1 MPSRNEIHNFAQ
13 NPEVHIERS
22 RFDMDSNVKFTGNVG
37 NLIPFYLLEV
47 LPGDTFEIQTSLVC
61 RLQTLIHPIMDNL
74 FLDTYYFFVP
84 NRLVWDH
91 WKEFCGEPE
100 RAWTPAREYTIPRIK
115 LDPLKYADPSQP
127 GRPDW
132 TRFTNYFKDSPL
144 DYLGGA
150 ITPEMLDP
158 VYFNALP
165 IRAYEKVYDDWFRD
179 ENLIDPV
186 NLYTGDDDVEFGVG
200 NPDDGDID
208 VDTGRLYYS
217 TRGGA
222 DIFKAAKL
230 HDYFTSA
237 LPQPQR
243 GDPVNVLGDVSFT
256 IPSAYDPVY
265 TRSTVATISGS
276 EAVRWRFSDGST
288 FPFGSGSSNAATLQY
303 VSPGAVGML
312 DAQFAEAGSSSSG
325 YSAGVYPSNL
335 WSSRP
340 AISFGN
346 DLSLTINDLRLAFQV
361 QKFMEKSARGGARYI
376 ELIKTMFGVDS
387 PDSRLQRSEYL
398 GGHRIPLNIH
408 QIVNQSETAETPLG
422 NVGAMSL
429 TSDSHNDF
437 IHSFTEHG
445 FIIGIC
451 VVRYKHS
458 YSQGINRLWCRRT
471 KFDYYWPV
479 FANIGEQPIKTSEIY
494 YQTVDLTPGG
504 VFGYQEAWADYRY
517 VPDRVA
523 GEMRPGIP
531 NTLASWHLGDY
542 YDRVPTLST
551 AWIEESQI
559 NVDRTLAVTSQVSDQ
574 LLFDVFVK
582 NRATRPMPVY
592 SIPGLA
598 DHH

>member
-1 MPSRNEIHNFAQ
+1 MPNRNEIHNFAQ
-13 NPEVHIERS
+13 NPEVRIERS
-22 RFDMDSNVKFTGNVG
+22 RFDMNSNIKFTGNTG
-37 NLIPFYLLEV
+37 KLIPFYLLEV
-47 LPGDTFEIQTSLVC
+47 LPGDSFEVQTSLVC
-61 RLQTLIHPIMDNL
+61 RLQTLIHPIMDNM

-91 WKEFCGEPE
+91 WKEFCGEPD
-100 RAWTPAREYTIPRIK
+100 RAWTPSREYTVPRIK
-115 LDPLKYADPSQP
+115 LDPMNYVTEDSPN
-127 GRPDW
+127 RPDW
-132 TRFTNYFKDSPL
+132 DTFCAYFKDSPL

-150 ITPEMLDP
+150 ITAEMLDP

-165 IRAYEKVYDDWFRD
+165 IRAYEKIYDDWFRD

-186 NLYTGDDDVEFGVG
+186 NLYTGDSDIEFGVG
-200 NPDDGDID
+200 NQDDGTVDS
-208 VDTGRLYYS
+208 DTGRVYYS

-222 DIFKAAKL
+222 EIFSAAKL

-243 GDPVNVLGDVSFT
+243 GDPVNVLGDVEFT
-256 IPSAYDPVY
+256 IPSQDLGVLPKDKYASTKNAYPARY
-265 TRSTVATISGS
+265 RYIGNTTQ
-276 EAVRWRFSDGST
+276 
-288 FPFGSGSSNAATLQY
+288 FPFDTPQYTATLKSY
-303 VSPGAVGML
+303 SPGALGML
-312 DAQFAEAGSSSSG
+312 DAQFDSDTTTGTYA
-325 YSAGVYPSNL
+325 SNL
-335 WSSRP
+335 WATFP
-340 AISFGN
+340 ATTFGN

-376 ELIKTMFGVDS
+376 ELIKEMFGVDS

-398 GGHRIPLNIH
+398 GGHRVPLNIH
-408 QIVNQSETAETPLG
+408 QIVNQTETQDAPLG

-429 TSDSHNDF
+429 TTDSHDDF
-437 IHSFTEHG
+437 VHSFTEHG
-445 FIIGIC
+445 YIIGIA

-458 YSQGINRLWCRRT
+458 YSQGINRLWTRRT

-517 VPDRVA
+517 IPDRVA

-531 NTLASWHLGDY
+531 NTLSSWHLGDY
-542 YDRVPTLST
+542 YQTVPTLG
-551 AWIEESQI
+551 ALWIAEDQT

-574 LLFDVFVK
+574 LLFDVYVK

>member
-1 MPSRNEIHNFAQ
+1 MPNRNEIHNFAQ
-13 NPEVHIERS
+13 NPEVKIERS
-22 RFDMDSNVKFTGNVG
+22 RFDMNSNIKFTGNTG
-37 NLIPFYLLEV
+37 KLIPFYLLEV
-47 LPGDTFEIQTSLVC
+47 LPGDSFEVQTSLVC
-61 RLQTLIHPIMDNL
+61 RLQTLIHPIMDNM

-91 WKEFCGEPE
+91 WKEFCGEPD
-100 RAWTPAREYTIPRIK
+100 RAWTPSREYTVPRIK
-115 LDPLKYADPSQP
+115 LDPMNYVTEESPN
-127 GRPDW
+127 RPDW
-132 TRFTNYFKDSPL
+132 NAFTAYFKDSPL

-150 ITPEMLDP
+150 ITQEMLDP

-165 IRAYEKVYDDWFRD
+165 IRAYEKIYDDWFRD

-186 NLYTGDDDVEFGVG
+186 NLYTGDSDVEFGVG
-200 NPDDGDID
+200 NQDDGTID
-208 VDTGRLYYS
+208 SDTGRVYYS

-222 DIFKAAKL
+222 EIFSAAKL

-243 GDPVNVLGDVSFT
+243 GDPVNVLGDVEFT
-256 IPSAYDPVY
+256 IPSQDLGVVPKNKYAITNSQYPARYRFTGNTTQFQFDTPQY
-265 TRSTVATISGS
+265 TASLKT
-276 EAVRWRFSDGST
+276 
-288 FPFGSGSSNAATLQY
+288 Y
-303 VSPGAVGML
+303 SPGAVGML
-312 DAQFAEAGSSSSG
+312 DAQFDADTNSG
-325 YSAGVYPSNL
+325 VLPSNL
-335 WSSRP
+335 WATFP
-340 AISFGN
+340 ATTFGN

-376 ELIKTMFGVDS
+376 ELIKEMFGVDS

-398 GGHRIPLNIH
+398 GGHRVPLNIH
-408 QIVNQSETAETPLG
+408 QIVNQTETQDAPLG

-429 TSDSHNDF
+429 TTDSHDDF
-437 IHSFTEHG
+437 VHSFTEHG
-445 FIIGIC
+445 YIIGIA

-458 YSQGINRLWCRRT
+458 YSQGINRLWTRRT
-471 KFDYYWPV
+471 KYDFYWPV

-517 VPDRVA
+517 IPDRVA

-542 YDRVPTLST
+542 YQTVPTLG
-551 AWIEESQI
+551 ALWINEDQT

-574 LLFDVFVK
+574 LLFDVYVK

>member
-1 MPSRNEIHNFAQ
+1 MPNRNEIHNFAQ
-13 NPEVHIERS
+13 NPEVKIERS
-22 RFDMDSNVKFTGNVG
+22 RFDMNSNIKFTGNTG
-37 NLIPFYLLEV
+37 KLIPFYLLEV
-47 LPGDTFEIQTSLVC
+47 LPGDSFEVQTSLVC
-61 RLQTLIHPIMDNL
+61 RLQTLIHPIMDNM

-91 WKEFCGEPE
+91 WKEFCGEPD
-100 RAWTPAREYTIPRIK
+100 RAWTPSREYTVPRIK
-115 LDPLKYADPSQP
+115 LDPMRYTTAESPN
-127 GRPDW
+127 RPDW
-132 TRFTNYFKDSPL
+132 NVFSGYFKDSPL

-150 ITPEMLDP
+150 ITKEMLDP

-165 IRAYEKVYDDWFRD
+165 VRAYEKIYDDWFRD

-186 NLYTGDDDVEFGVG
+186 NLYTGDSDVEFGVG
-200 NPDDGDID
+200 NQDDGQID
-208 VDTGRLYYS
+208 VDTGRVYYS

-222 DIFKAAKL
+222 DIFTAAKL

-243 GDPVNVLGDVSFT
+243 GDPVNVLGDVEFT
-256 IPSAYDPVY
+256 IPQAFDPVIP
-265 TRSTVATISGS
+265 RSQSTGYSGS
-276 EAVRWRFSDGST
+276 IAARWRLTGGD
-288 FPFGSGSSNAATLQY
+288 FPFDTPATQATLKYYQ
-303 VSPGAVGML
+303 PGSVGML
-312 DAQFAEAGSSSSG
+312 DAQFDSSISG
-325 YSAGVYPSNL
+325 GAYPSNL
-335 WSSRP
+335 WSNRP
-340 AISFGN
+340 EIIFGN

-376 ELIKTMFGVDS
+376 ELIKEMFGVDS

-398 GGHRIPLNIH
+398 GGHRVPLNIH
-408 QIVNQSETAETPLG
+408 QIVNQTETQDAPLG
-422 NVGAMSL
+422 NVGAMSF
-429 TSDSHNDF
+429 TTDSHDDF
-437 IHSFTEHG
+437 VHSFTEHG
-445 FIIGIC
+445 YIIGIA

-458 YSQGINRLWCRRT
+458 YSQGINRLWTRRT
-471 KFDYYWPV
+471 KFDFYWPV
-479 FANIGEQPIKTSEIY
+479 FANIGCQPIKSSEIY

-517 VPDRVA
+517 IPDRVA

-542 YDRVPTLST
+542 YDRVPTLG
-551 AWIEESQI
+551 ALWIDEDMT

-574 LLFDVFVK
+574 LLFDVYVK

>member
-1 MPSRNEIHNFAQ
+1 MPNRNEIHNFAQ
-13 NPEVHIERS
+13 NPEVKIERS
-22 RFDMDSNVKFTGNVG
+22 RFDMNSNIKFTGNTG
-37 NLIPFYLLEV
+37 RLIPFYLLEV
-47 LPGDTFEIQTSLVC
+47 LPGDSFEVQTSLVC
-61 RLQTLIHPIMDNL
+61 RLQTLIHPIMDNM

-91 WKEFCGEPE
+91 WKEFCGEPD
-100 RAWTPAREYTIPRIK
+100 RAWTPSREYTVPRIK
-115 LDPLKYADPSQP
+115 LDPMRYTTAESPN
-127 GRPDW
+127 RPDW
-132 TRFTNYFKDSPL
+132 NTFANYFKDSAL

-150 ITPEMLDP
+150 ITKEMLDP

-165 IRAYEKVYDDWFRD
+165 VRAYEKIYDDWFRD

-186 NLYTGDDDVEFGVG
+186 NLYTGDSDVEFGVG
-200 NPDDGDID
+200 NQDDGDID
-208 VDTGRLYYS
+208 ADTGRVYYS
-217 TRGGA
+217 SRGGA
-222 DIFKAAKL
+222 EVFSAAKL

-243 GDPVNVLGDVSFT
+243 GEPVNVLGDVEFT
-256 IPSAYDPVY
+256 IPSAYDPVQ
-265 TRSTVATISGS
+265 TRSIIAQNSS
-276 EAVRWRFSDGST
+276 SYPARWRLTDGNFQFDT
-288 FPFGSGSSNAATLQY
+288 PVQNASLQY
-303 VSPGAVGML
+303 YSPGAVGML
-312 DAQFAEAGSSSSG
+312 DAQFARENSG
-325 YSAGVYPSNL
+325 AFPINL

-340 AISFGN
+340 EINFGN

-376 ELIKTMFGVDS
+376 ELIKEMFGVDS

-408 QIVNQSETAETPLG
+408 QIVNQTETQDAPLG

-429 TSDSHNDF
+429 TSDSHADF
-437 IHSFTEHG
+437 VHSFTEHG
-445 FIIGIC
+445 YILGIA

-458 YSQGINRLWCRRT
+458 YSQGINRLWTRRT

-479 FANIGEQPIKTSEIY
+479 FANIGEQPVKTSEIY

-517 VPDRVA
+517 IPDRVA

-542 YDRVPTLST
+542 YDRVPTLGAS
-551 AWIEESQI
+551 WISEDLV

-574 LLFDVFVK
+574 LLFDVYVQ